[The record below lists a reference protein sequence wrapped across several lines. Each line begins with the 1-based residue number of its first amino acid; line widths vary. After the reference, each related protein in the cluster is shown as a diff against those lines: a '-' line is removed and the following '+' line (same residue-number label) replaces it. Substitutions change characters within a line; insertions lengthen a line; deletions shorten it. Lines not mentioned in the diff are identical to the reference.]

1 MMHSVL
7 DRSSVIGVVG
17 AGTMGAGIAQLAA
30 QQGHRVLLF
39 DESSDA
45 LVNARNSFTK
55 IFARLVEKGVH
66 TSQEAEE
73 IKKRISFAE
82 SLRGFS
88 QCKLIVEAVIEDL
101 SIKQEIF
108 KQLERYVSDACILA
122 TNTSSLSVTS
132 LATSCEKP
140 GRVLGIHFF
149 NPAPV
154 MQLVEIV
161 PWLETSEETL
171 LAATH
176 LITGW
181 GKKTVRA
188 KDTPGFI
195 VNRVARPFYG
205 EALRIFDE
213 GIADPAT
220 IDWAMKELGGFKMGP
235 FELMDLIGNDV
246 NFKVS
251 QTVFESFFY
260 EPRFRPSL
268 AQKKMVEAGLLGR
281 KRSRGWYDYSLHAKA
296 PVPNKEGGVGQAL
309 FERIRAML
317 INEASEAVQ
326 QKVASADD
334 IDLAMTTGVNYPK
347 GLLRWCDEL
356 GAATVVKTLTEL
368 QSAYGEERYRAS
380 PLLRRMARDGA
391 RFHS

>member
-7 DRSSVIGVVG
+7 DRSSVIGVIG

-45 LVNARNSFTK
+45 LVNARTSFGK
-55 IFARLVEKGVH
+55 IFARLVEKGIH
-66 TSQEAEE
+66 TTQEAEE

-82 SLRGFS
+82 NLRGFS
-88 QCKLIVEAVIEDL
+88 HCKLVVEAVVEDL
-101 SIKQEIF
+101 SVKQEIF
-108 KQLERYVSDACILA
+108 KQLERLVSEACILA

-132 LATSCEKP
+132 LATSCERP
-140 GRVLGIHFF
+140 GRILGIHFF
-149 NPAPV
+149 NPAPI

-161 PWLETSEETL
+161 PWLQTTEETL

-176 LITGW
+176 LIGGW
-181 GKKTVRA
+181 GKKAVRA

-213 GIADPAT
+213 GMAEPAT

-268 AQKKMVEAGLLGR
+268 AQKKLVEAGLLGR
-281 KRSRGWYDYSLHAKA
+281 KRSRGWYDYSLHAPV
-296 PVPNKEGGVGQAL
+296 PVPNKDKELGAAI

-326 QKVASADD
+326 QKVASVED

-347 GLLRWCDEL
+347 GLLKWCDEL
-356 GAATVVKTLTEL
+356 GAAVVLKTLNSLQTE
-368 QSAYGEERYRAS
+368 YGEERYRAS
-380 PLLRRMARDGA
+380 PLLRRMAKEGTT
-391 RFHS
+391 FHR